1 MSNRLSIPKLSSND
15 STASLKAYLKS
26 IESIDVSN
34 EDPHQ
39 YVRSIENLA
48 PFPPHFS
55 PKNTIKNDASRLL
68 CFRFSSES
76 SSCLKNKKTSELC
89 ILNIAYSLLA
99 FWHN

>member
-34 EDPHQ
+34 ENPHQ

-55 PKNTIKNDASRLL
+55 PKNTIKIRVTPSKSAKKGTNHKNFDGSRII
-68 CFRFSSES
+68 FNQIGQKSKES
-76 SSCLKNKKTSELC
+76 L
-89 ILNIAYSLLA
+89 
-99 FWHN
+99 F